1 MAFFFRLSCKL
12 ARQRPLAL
20 FATTVSYAIAH
31 HKIFHALKRL
41 LALSL
46 LMIGSCAYAQST
58 EPSSPNNSARWYLT
72 VSPYTKH
79 YYPKPIHS
87 YVWLVGIERH
97 DSDNSFMGAAFF
109 NNSFGQDSVYLYPWG
124 QSYPNFWGYEK
135 LTAKWSAGLI
145 YGYVE
150 PWEQKVPLNH
160 NGFSPGFVPA
170 LSWKLGSGYEAQV
183 SFPGGAGLMFHL
195 QVPLSAAGN

>member
-1 MAFFFRLSCKL
+1 MTPITASWVRLSSITRL
-12 ARQRPLAL
+12 AK
-20 FATTVSYAIAH
+20 TVST
-31 HKIFHALKRL
+31 
-41 LALSL
+41 S
-46 LMIGSCAYAQST
+46 
-58 EPSSPNNSARWYLT
+58 
-72 VSPYTKH
+72 
-79 YYPKPIHS
+79 IH
-87 YVWLVGIERH
+87 G
-97 DSDNSFMGAAFF
+97 
-109 NNSFGQDSVYLYPWG
+109 G

-150 PWEQKVPLNH
+150 PWEHKVPLNH

>member
-1 MAFFFRLSCKL
+1 
-12 ARQRPLAL
+12 
-20 FATTVSYAIAH
+20 
-31 HKIFHALKRL
+31 
-41 LALSL
+41 
-46 LMIGSCAYAQST
+46 
-58 EPSSPNNSARWYLT
+58 
-72 VSPYTKH
+72 
-79 YYPKPIHS
+79 
-87 YVWLVGIERH
+87 
-97 DSDNSFMGAAFF
+97 MGAAFF
-109 NNSFGQDSVYLYPWG
+109 NNSFGQNSVYLYPWG

-150 PWEQKVPLNH
+150 PWEHKVPLNH

-195 QVPLSAAGN
+195 QVPLSAAGEW

>member
-1 MAFFFRLSCKL
+1 VYSRSTQTSLNIFLGCL
-12 ARQRPLAL
+12 LGL
-20 FATTVSYAIAH
+20 CLWLIASSSH
-31 HKIFHALKRL
+31 
-41 LALSL
+41 
-46 LMIGSCAYAQST
+46 AQSSKAAA
-58 EPSSPNNSARWYLT
+58 PDDGARWALT

-87 YVWLVGIERH
+87 YVWLVGIERYDAD
-97 DSDNSFMGAAFF
+97 DSVMGVAYF
-109 NNSFGQDSVYLYPWG
+109 NNSLGQDSVYIYPWG
-124 QSYPNFWGYEK
+124 QVYPNFWGYEK

-145 YGYVE
+145 YGYVK
-150 PWEQKVPLNH
+150 PWEHKVPFNY

-195 QVPLSAAGN
+195 QVPLSAARN